1 MTDDVISIHSK
12 SRHLPN
18 PANQRE
24 WPRRKVLWF
33 GRLTVSDHIWDV
45 RVCDI
50 AASGAKIKMDLP
62 LREGAEIDLFHER
75 FGRLSGHVVWQ
86 DDGELGLAFDANP
99 NQVLKAF
106 GTTAAVLGLA
116 S

>member
-1 MTDDVISIHSK
+1 MADDVVSIRSK
-12 SRHLPN
+12 TKDLQSPS
-18 PANQRE
+18 NQRQ

-50 AASGAKIKMDLP
+50 AASGAKVKMDLP
-62 LREGAEIDLFHER
+62 LKEGASIDLFHER
-75 FGRLSGHVVWQ
+75 FGRLRGHVVWQ

-99 NQVLKAF
+99 VQVLKAF